1 MIYIANIKK
10 IINKLKLKKMKTKN
24 QIQSLGNGRYAITII
39 VNLVLI
45 AKALALVAIAFV
57 GYLLVKAVLWLAPI
71 VWQGII
77 SATDFITTNI
87 WWFVSPV
94 ILILLV
100 LLLIKYYEA
109 IKNFIIKNSKLLLA
123 IVAISMVALLA
134 GMIVRSCDRDKV
146 QQPQVVEQQTTSERI
161 IENFDY
167 VVTTRAYLDGVQATP
182 RFGRSLVG
190 LKFVDGKL
198 AKNHQ
203 WSEETT
209 YEEAILVIAQDW
221 SSLIEEMTEGLSL
234 SDEELIAITLFA
246 MRNGKAGFENS
257 KFLEELRL
265 NGTKG
270 ASRHMSLHYKS
281 GKERK
286 LGDEAKQY
294 LWIIKNIWDGNI
306 SYEDLLDAPSFSYKN
321 IPVESMYDGEGMH
334 LFSEEMYKSLFNGD
348 YPTPREALLLGE

>member
-1 MIYIANIKK
+1 
-10 IINKLKLKKMKTKN
+10 MKTN
-24 QIQSLGNGRYAITII
+24 QIKSLGNGRYAITVV

-45 AKALALVAIAFV
+45 AKAFAILAIAFV
-57 GYLLVKAVLWLAPI
+57 GYLLVKALLWLAPI

-77 SATDFITTNI
+77 SATNFVATNI
-87 WWFVSPV
+87 WWFVSPA

-109 IKNFIIKNSKLLLA
+109 ISSFIIKNSKLLLA

-134 GMIVRSCDRDKV
+134 GIIVRSCDRDKV
-146 QQPQVVEQQTTSERI
+146 QQPQTTAERI

-190 LKFVDGKL
+190 LKFVDGSP
-198 AKNHQ
+198 AKNHK

-234 SDEELIAITLFA
+234 SDEELVAITLFA

-257 KFLEELRL
+257 KFLKELRL
-265 NGTKG
+265 NGTQG
-270 ASRHMSLHYKS
+270 ASRHMTLHQAS
-281 GKERK
+281 GEERK

-294 LWIIKNIWDGNI
+294 LWVLKNIWDGNI

-321 IPVESMYDGEGMH
+321 ILVKSMYDEKGMH
-334 LFSEEMYKSLFNGD
+334 LFSEEMYKNLFNGV
-348 YPTPREALLLGE
+348 YQTPREALLLSE

>member
-1 MIYIANIKK
+1 MK
-10 IINKLKLKKMKTKN
+10 IKN

-45 AKALALVAIAFV
+45 AKALALVALAFLA
-57 GYLLVKAVLWLAPI
+57 YLLVKAVLWLAPI
-71 VWQGII
+71 VWHGII
-77 SATDFITTNI
+77 SAASFVATNI
-87 WWFVSPV
+87 WWFVSPI

-100 LLLIKYYEA
+100 LLLIKYHEA
-109 IKNFIIKNSKLLLA
+109 ISSFIIKNKRILLA

-134 GMIVRSCDRDKV
+134 GMIVRSCDRNV
-146 QQPQVVEQQTTSERI
+146 QQPQVPQTTSERI

-190 LKFVDGKL
+190 LKFVDGSP

-234 SDEELIAITLFA
+234 SDEQLVAITLFA

-281 GKERK
+281 GKERE